1 MASTGQ
7 DMADLQRAIALVKSL
22 LNSQLK
28 DILRYEGL
36 AVSGVKAVLQERI
49 IGQLGQFIRSGQTDR
64 YNLLKA
70 FIYATARHQVPS
82 TPTQSSATY
91 QQPQSAPS
99 TYAQQPVSTFS
110 LAMTPSHSFPDG
122 RLRFKDSPFYSILE
136 PLTPVVECKVRES
149 TRDSVNLKV
158 VLSAMNA
165 GRLQS
170 DPSWRVMVYCAAD
183 SGLTQY
189 TKSDIAFPH
198 QVELKANLDDVKA
211 NLRGLKNKPG
221 STRPADITS
230 FIRKKAG
237 YANHVVMTYALTQKE
252 SHKQLP
258 FRPGYPNL
266 APPSIWF
273 IYLVR
278 KRSVEELVNRL
289 RDRKTISAEQVIREM
304 KSKAEDADIVATSV
318 VMSLKCPLSTLRIAV
333 PCRST
338 ICLHNQ
344 CFDATSFLQLQE
356 QAPTWT
362 CPVCNKAT
370 NFEALQIDQYVD
382 NILRSTPPSIDQ
394 VTVDPD
400 GKWHISK
407 DDDNP
412 RPGGDPSPATDGRD
426 DNLIEIQD
434 SRVVSLKQEPSTA
447 MSLHHTPPAQAG
459 EPSSTQS
466 ASWPTPNNKRPASQ
480 VIDLTISDDEDEEP
494 PRPGK
499 RTHLQPSPSQYS
511 SNRYSDFA
519 SRANVN
525 NGSFGLSSQSESNSP
540 AANPFYYDA

>member
-7 DMADLQRAIALVKSL
+7 DMADLQRVIALVKSL
-22 LNSQLK
+22 LNAQLK

-49 IGQLGQFIRSGQTDR
+49 IGR
-64 YNLLKA
+64 
-70 FIYATARHQVPS
+70 FIYATAQHQAPS
-82 TPTQSSATY
+82 TPTQSPAAY

-110 LAMTPSHSFPDG
+110 LPMTPSHSFSSG
-122 RLRFKDSPFYSILE
+122 RLSFKDSPFYSILE

-165 GRLQS
+165 ARLQN
-170 DPSWRVMVYCAAD
+170 DPSLRAMVYCAAD

-189 TKSDIAFPH
+189 TKCDITFPH

-237 YANHVVMTYALTQKE
+237 YVNHVVMTYALTQKA
-252 SHKQLP
+252 SHNQFTPQAQLS
-258 FRPGYPNL
+258 
-266 APPSIWF
+266 PSIYKYF
-273 IYLVR
+273 VVIHLVR
-278 KRSVEELVNRL
+278 KHSVDELVNQL
-289 RDRKTISAEQVIREM
+289 RARKTISAEQVIREM
-304 KSKAEDADIVATSV
+304 KNKAEDADIVATSA

-338 ICLHNQ
+338 VCLHNQ

-362 CPVCNKAT
+362 CPVCNKST

-382 NILRSTPPSIDQ
+382 NILRSTPSSLDQ

-400 GKWHISK
+400 GEWHISR
-407 DDDNP
+407 DDDNLT
-412 RPGGDPSPATDGRD
+412 PGGDPFPPTHGRD
-426 DNLIEIQD
+426 DDLIEIQD
-434 SRVVSLKQEPSTA
+434 SRVVSLKQEPSPA
-447 MSLHHTPPAQAG
+447 MTLHSTPPAQTG
-459 EPSSTQS
+459 ELSSTPS
-466 ASWPTPNNKRPASQ
+466 ASRPTPNNKRPASQ

-494 PRPGK
+494 PRPTK
-499 RTHLQPSPSQYS
+499 RPHLQATPSQYS
-511 SNRYSDFA
+511 RNRYSDFA
-519 SRANVN
+519 SQANVSN
-525 NGSFGLSSQSESNSP
+525 ASFGLSSQSESNSP

>member
-7 DMADLQRAIALVKSL
+7 DMADLQRVIALVKSL
-22 LNSQLK
+22 LNAQLK

-49 IGQLGQFIRSGQTDR
+49 IGRLEQCFRSGQNDR
-64 YNLLKA
+64 YNLLKE
-70 FIYATARHQVPS
+70 FIYATAQHPPPS
-82 TPTQSSATY
+82 TPSQSPATY

-110 LAMTPSHSFPDG
+110 LPMTPSHSFPDG

-165 GRLQS
+165 ARLQN
-170 DPSWRVMVYCAAD
+170 DPSWRVMVYCAVD

-189 TKSDIAFPH
+189 TKSDITFPH

-221 STRPADITS
+221 STRPADITG

-237 YANHVVMTYALTQKE
+237 YANHVVMTYALTQKA
-252 SHKQLP
+252 SHKQLLI
-258 FRPGYPNL
+258 RPG
-266 APPSIWF
+266 PSLYKYF
-273 IYLVR
+273 VVIYLVR

-304 KSKAEDADIVATSV
+304 KSKAEDADIVATST

-382 NILRSTPPSIDQ
+382 IILRSTPPSLDQ

-400 GKWHISK
+400 GTWHISR
-407 DDDNP
+407 DGDNLT
-412 RPGGDPSPATDGRD
+412 PGGDPSPATDGRD
-426 DNLIEIQD
+426 DDLIEIQD

-447 MSLHHTPPAQAG
+447 MTLHRTPPAQAG
-459 EPSSTQS
+459 ELSSTQS

-480 VIDLTISDDEDEEP
+480 VIDLTISDDEEEEP
-494 PRPGK
+494 PRPAK
-499 RTHLQPSPSQYS
+499 RPHLQLSSSQYS
-511 SNRYSDFA
+511 RHRYSDFA
-519 SRANVN
+519 PRANVSN
-525 NGSFGLSSQSESNSP
+525 ASFGLSSQSESNSP

>member
-7 DMADLQRAIALVKSL
+7 DMADLQRVIALVKSL
-22 LNSQLK
+22 LNAQLK

-49 IGQLGQFIRSGQTDR
+49 IGPQ
-64 YNLLKA
+64 
-70 FIYATARHQVPS
+70 HPPPS
-82 TPTQSSATY
+82 TPSQSPATY
-91 QQPQSAPS
+91 QQPQSALS

-110 LAMTPSHSFPDG
+110 LPMTPSHSFPD
-122 RLRFKDSPFYSILE
+122 
-136 PLTPVVECKVRES
+136 VRES

-165 GRLQS
+165 ARLQN
-170 DPSWRVMVYCAAD
+170 DPSWRVMVYCAVD

-189 TKSDIAFPH
+189 TKSDITFPH

-221 STRPADITS
+221 STRPADITG

-237 YANHVVMTYALTQKE
+237 YANHVVMTYALTQKA
-252 SHKQLP
+252 SHKQLLI
-258 FRPGYPNL
+258 RPG
-266 APPSIWF
+266 PSLYKYF
-273 IYLVR
+273 VVIYLVR

-304 KSKAEDADIVATSV
+304 KSKAEDADIVATS
-318 VMSLKCPLSTLRIAV
+318 T
-333 PCRST
+333 
-338 ICLHNQ
+338 

-382 NILRSTPPSIDQ
+382 IILRSTPPSLDQ

-400 GKWHISK
+400 GTWHISR
-407 DDDNP
+407 DGDNLT
-412 RPGGDPSPATDGRD
+412 PGGDPSPATDGRD
-426 DNLIEIQD
+426 DDLIEIQD

-447 MSLHHTPPAQAG
+447 MTLHRTPPAQAG
-459 EPSSTQS
+459 ELSSTQS

-480 VIDLTISDDEDEEP
+480 VIDLTISDDEEEEP
-494 PRPGK
+494 PRPAK
-499 RTHLQPSPSQYS
+499 RPHLQLSSSQYS
-511 SNRYSDFA
+511 RHRYSDFA
-519 SRANVN
+519 PRANVSN
-525 NGSFGLSSQSESNSP
+525 ASFGLSSQSESNSP

>member
-7 DMADLQRAIALVKSL
+7 DTADSQRVIALVKSL
-22 LNSQLK
+22 LNAQLK

-49 IGQLGQFIRSGQTDR
+49 IGPHHQT
-64 YNLLKA
+64 
-70 FIYATARHQVPS
+70 PS
-82 TPTQSSATY
+82 TPTQSPAAY
-91 QQPQSAPS
+91 QQPQTAPP
-99 TYAQQPVSTFS
+99 TYAQHPVSSFS
-110 LAMTPSHSFPDG
+110 LPMTPSHSFSSG
-122 RLRFKDSPFYSILE
+122 RLSFKDSPFYSILE
-136 PLTPVVECKVRES
+136 PLTPVIECKVRES

-158 VLSAMNA
+158 VLSSMNA
-165 GRLQS
+165 ARLQN
-170 DPSWRVMVYCAAD
+170 DPSLHVMVYCAAD

-189 TKSDIAFPH
+189 TKCDIAFPH

-237 YANHVVMTYALTQKE
+237 YANQVKYFVVI
-252 SHKQLP
+252 
-258 FRPGYPNL
+258 N
-266 APPSIWF
+266 
-273 IYLVR
+273 LVR
-278 KRSVEELVNRL
+278 KHSVEELINQL
-289 RDRKTISAEQVIREM
+289 RARKTISAEQVIREM
-304 KSKAEDADIVATSV
+304 RNKAEDADIVATSA

-382 NILRSTPPSIDQ
+382 NILKSTPSSLDQ

-400 GKWHISK
+400 GAWHISR
-407 DDDNP
+407 DDDKP
-412 RPGGDPSPATDGRD
+412 TPGGNPSPSTGDRD
-426 DNLIEIQD
+426 DDLIEIQD
-434 SRVVSLKQEPSTA
+434 SRVVSLKQEPSPA
-447 MSLHHTPPAQAG
+447 MTLHSTPPTQAR
-459 EPSSTQS
+459 ESVSTQS
-466 ASWPTPNNKRPASQ
+466 TSRPTPNNKRPASQ

-494 PRPGK
+494 PRPAK
-499 RTHLQPSPSQYS
+499 RPHLQLSPSQYS
-511 SNRYSDFA
+511 RHRYSDFA
-519 SRANVN
+519 SRSNVSN
-525 NGSFGLSSQSESNSP
+525 AGFGLSSQSESNSP
-540 AANPFYYDA
+540 AASSFYYDA

>member
-7 DMADLQRAIALVKSL
+7 DMADLQRVIALVKSL
-22 LNSQLK
+22 LNAQLK

-49 IGQLGQFIRSGQTDR
+49 IGRLEQCFRSGQNDR
-64 YNLLKA
+64 YNLLKE
-70 FIYATARHQVPS
+70 FIYATAQHPPPS
-82 TPTQSSATY
+82 TPSQSPATY

-110 LAMTPSHSFPDG
+110 LPMTPSHSFPDG

-165 GRLQS
+165 ARLQN
-170 DPSWRVMVYCAAD
+170 DPSWRVMVYCAVD

-189 TKSDIAFPH
+189 TKSDITFPH

-221 STRPADITS
+221 STRPADITG

-237 YANHVVMTYALTQKE
+237 YANHVVMTYALTQK
-252 SHKQLP
+252 KY
-258 FRPGYPNL
+258 FVV
-266 APPSIWF
+266 

-304 KSKAEDADIVATSV
+304 KSKAEDADIVATST

-382 NILRSTPPSIDQ
+382 IILRSTPPSLDQ

-400 GKWHISK
+400 GTWHISR
-407 DDDNP
+407 DGDNLT
-412 RPGGDPSPATDGRD
+412 PGGDPSPATDGRD
-426 DNLIEIQD
+426 DDLIEIQD

-447 MSLHHTPPAQAG
+447 MTLHRTPPAQAG
-459 EPSSTQS
+459 ELSSTQS

-480 VIDLTISDDEDEEP
+480 VIDLTISDDEEEEP
-494 PRPGK
+494 PRPAK
-499 RTHLQPSPSQYS
+499 RPHLQLSSSQYS
-511 SNRYSDFA
+511 RHRYSDFA
-519 SRANVN
+519 PRANVSN
-525 NGSFGLSSQSESNSP
+525 ASFGLSSQSESNSP